1 MAFVEGYRQAE
12 DDDHTEPDESDAD
25 RGFFPPEGKKFK
37 RGFNSSFV
45 RDPAG
50 AAAYERAAS
59 GWEDFVQRA
68 KLGGDI
74 SPQMKEINSQEAR
87 RSPFA
92 GRRSSEIIAMLI
104 EATGH
109 VDAHFDN
116 NPDPQ
121 AWKRLPW
128 PNYEGRPHAPAMFA
142 LADAATAELN
152 RVRQEPTPKLRPS
165 APRAI
170 LPQPVA
176 PAPGP
181 TDPRSFLLPPPAP
194 QTQQQRRLLP
204 ASIPPINDL
213 FPPPSQL
220 PPPQGSNFQR
230 PGPMPGY
237 LPGPARPLYYPP
249 PPPPPPGSSSSGHRP
264 PY

>member
-1 MAFVEGYRQAE
+1 M
-12 DDDHTEPDESDAD
+12 
-25 RGFFPPEGKKFK
+25 
-37 RGFNSSFV
+37 

-74 SPQMKEINSQEAR
+74 SPQMKEINQEAR
-87 RSPFA
+87 RSPMA
-92 GRRSSEIIAMLI
+92 GRQSSEIIAMLI
-104 EATGH
+104 EATGA
-109 VDAHFDN
+109 VDAAFDN

-121 AWKRLPW
+121 AWKKLPP
-128 PNYEGRPHAPAMFA
+128 PNYEARPNAAAMFA

-152 RVRQEPTPKLRPS
+152 RVRPEPTPKLRPA

-181 TDPRSFLLPPPAP
+181 ADPRPILLPPPAP
-194 QTQQQRRLLP
+194 QRQQQQRRLLP

-213 FPPPSQL
+213 FPPPQL
-220 PPPQGSNFQR
+220 PPPQASNFQR
-230 PGPMPGY
+230 PAPMPGY
-237 LPGPARPLYYPP
+237 LPGPPRPLYYPPPP